1 MAKNESKVR
10 VDAVDRRLLALLQRE
25 GRAPVARLASAVG
38 LSAPPVHERLRRLEA
53 AGIIR
58 RYTALLD
65 PARLGLGMTVYV
77 SVTLALH
84 REGAVLK
91 FREAV
96 GKVPAI
102 LECHHTTGT
111 SDFLLKV
118 VVRDAAA
125 YEHLVLA
132 TLTQLPGV
140 ERLNSSVVLS
150 TMKSETALPLE
161 PIP

>member
-1 MAKNESKVR
+1 MGDHVSEATL
-10 VDAVDRRLLALLQRE
+10 DAVDRRLLAHLQRD
-25 GRAPVARLASAVG
+25 GRTPVARLAASVG

-58 RYTALLD
+58 RYTAVLD
-65 PARLGLGMTVYV
+65 AARLGLGMTVYV

-96 GKVPAI
+96 GKVAEI
-102 LECHHTTGT
+102 LECHHTTG
-111 SDFLLKV
+111 SADFLLKI
-118 VVRDAAA
+118 VVRDVAA
-125 YEHLVLA
+125 YEHLVLN
-132 TLTQLPGV
+132 TLTRLPGG

-161 PIP
+161 

>member
-1 MAKNESKVR
+1 MASPLSEVTL
-10 VDAVDRRLLALLQRE
+10 DAIDRQLLAHLQRD
-25 GRAPVARLASAVG
+25 GRAPVARLAAAVG

-53 AGIIR
+53 GGIIR
-58 RYTALLD
+58 RYTAVLD
-65 PARLGLGMTVYV
+65 ASRLGLGMTVYV

-96 GKVPAI
+96 GKVLEI

-111 SDFLLKV
+111 SDFLLKI

-125 YEHLVLA
+125 YEHLVLN
-132 TLTQLPGV
+132 TLTRLPGV

-161 PIP
+161 